1 MKPIIKT
8 IAISVALFFCV
19 VVMQRQR
26 LDPREN
32 QSSQIH
38 DLNRQE
44 EIISTNLALGQQLPS
59 LGFDNFIAN
68 WFFLQFLQYF
78 GDTPAREVN
87 GYSLSPE
94 FFKIIIPNDPYFRLF
109 YIFMSGSTSNFA
121 GQPEVS
127 IELLSEGLQH
137 MTPTVPDDSFYLWR
151 YKAVDQLLFL
161 GDGEAAQQS
170 FQTAADWARQSSH
183 ADAPF
188 IAENSQRTADFLAN
202 NPDSR
207 FAQINSWFTVLA
219 NAFDDATRQRAIERI
234 EALGGQVVPNERGGF
249 SIQLPTED

>member
-1 MKPIIKT
+1 MKKPIIILT
-8 IAISVALFFCV
+8 TFIGLVVCIIFMQQRRLNLLQDQAISTEDLARQDQMTGLNLSVA
-19 VVMQRQR
+19 QR
-26 LDPREN
+26 LPTFGFN
-32 QSSQIH
+32 
-38 DLNRQE
+38 
-44 EIISTNLALGQQLPS
+44 NLVA
-59 LGFDNFIAN
+59 D

-78 GDTPAREVN
+78 GDGDVREEL
-87 GYSLSPE
+87 GYGLSPE
-94 FFKIIIPNDPYFRLF
+94 FFRVIIPNDPYYRLF

-170 FQTAADWARQSSH
+170 FQTAADWALQSSH

-188 IAENSQRTADFLAN
+188 IAENSQRTANFLAT

-207 FAQINSWFTVLA
+207 FAQINSWFTILA
-219 NAFDDATRQRAIERI
+219 NAFDDETRQRAIERI

-249 SIQLPTED
+249 SIQLPTDD